1 MNLLFFGDSLVAG
14 ENSEYGFTD
23 CITKHRVQNRAVSGT
38 TIGEYSIY
46 PVDGYSLL
54 RQIGKYEED
63 IKRADFIFLGYGN
76 NDVSAIMCGFATVQ
90 TVSVS
95 LIKAVDWI
103 YQINPDV
110 KNIIFLTPG
119 SKEIIHNRSKA
130 MCEYLEMDYFANY
143 AFKFPVSVYEDNYQK
158 LLDIVRYTCDILG
171 MFDDEMLEN
180 MDEYISNDGLHPNEK
195 GHSRIADNLM
205 QKLNQYYQI

>member
-1 MNLLFFGDSLVAG
+1 MNLLFFGDSLIAG
-14 ENSEYGFTD
+14 ENSQYSFTD
-23 CITKHRVQNRAVSGT
+23 CITKHRVQNRSVSGT

-103 YQINPDV
+103 SQINKDAH
-110 KNIIFLTPG
+110 IIFLAPG

-130 MCEYLEMDYFANY
+130 MCEYLELDYFCNFT
-143 AFKFPVSVYEDNYQK
+143 FKFPVSVYESNYQA
-158 LLDIVRYTCDILG
+158 LLDNVKYTCDILHL
-171 MFDDEMLEN
+171 FDDDMLEN
-180 MDEYISNDGLHPNEK
+180 IQDYISNDGIHPNEK
-195 GHSRIADNLM
+195 GQSRIADNLM
-205 QKLNQYYQI
+205 QKLSHYYGL

>member
-1 MNLLFFGDSLVAG
+1 MNLLFFGDSLIAG
-14 ENSEYGFTD
+14 ENSQYSFTD

-54 RQIGKYEED
+54 SQIGKYEED

-103 YQINPDV
+103 YQINPDI
-110 KNIIFLTPG
+110 KNIIFLSPG
-119 SKEIIHNRSKA
+119 SEEVIEERSIK
-130 MCEYLEMDYFANY
+130 MTKYLETEYFSNFN
-143 AFKFPVSVYEDNYQK
+143 FKFPWRLYEDNYKK
-158 LLDIVRYTCDILG
+158 LLDNVKYTCDILHL
-171 MFDDEMLEN
+171 FDDEMLKD
-180 MDEYISNDGLHPNEK
+180 MDAYMSNDGLHPNEK
-195 GHSRIADNLM
+195 GHSRIADNII
-205 QKLNQYYQI
+205 QKLSKYYGL